1 MRIFVYEHVSGG
13 GHAGQPLP
21 AGVLA
26 EGFAML
32 RCVVADFRAAG
43 HEVTVLLD
51 ERLAKVDAPTGANYT
66 MQVLYA
72 NEPKKFLQN
81 AAKNYDA
88 FYVIAPETDRI
99 LEDFVKTVEGTG
111 KTSLNCESTS
121 IAQVADKAA
130 LIEALQKN
138 GAATPKTLA
147 LNVHDKSSA
156 IEQKIKDALS
166 YPLIFKPSDGTSC
179 SGISLLKSQTEIDAA
194 LAKIK
199 TQSTNPQFLAQ
210 EFIQGTP
217 ASVSLICNGK
227 KAAAIS
233 LNKQQVSLAQP
244 KGESSYLG
252 GCVPLDHPLK
262 QAAFGLAE
270 KVVDAFSGLRGY
282 VGVDVVLGEKEVFVL
297 DVNARLTTSYVG
309 LRQVADFNVVEAI
322 INAAVSGKLPEKTK
336 MRGAACFE
344 KTSTPKPAIGAYR
357 RAIRVNGVVSP
368 PFPLTD
374 SIDAVALIM
383 GYGDN
388 AQDAAAGLEEAK
400 KSLSR
405 ITG

>member
-51 ERLAKVDAPTGANYT
+51 ERLAKVDAPTGANYN
-66 MQVLYA
+66 MQVLYSY
-72 NEPKKFLQN
+72 EPKKFLQN

-88 FYVIAPETDRI
+88 FYVIAPETGRV

-111 KTSLNCESTS
+111 KTSLNCGSAS

-138 GAATPKTLA
+138 GAATPKTLT
-147 LNVHDKSSA
+147 LNVHDKSSDIA
-156 IEQKIKDALS
+156 QKIKDALS
-166 YPLIFKPSDGTSC
+166 YPLVLKPSDGTSC
-179 SGISLLKSQTEIDAA
+179 SGISLLKDQNEIDAA
-194 LAKIK
+194 LSKIK
-199 TQSTNPQFLAQ
+199 TQSTKPQFLAQ
-210 EFIQGTP
+210 ELIQGTP
-217 ASVSLICNGK
+217 ASVSLICNDK
-227 KAAAIS
+227 KAVAIS
-233 LNKQQVSLAQP
+233 LNKQQVNLAPP
-244 KGESSYLG
+244 KGKSSYLG
-252 GCVPLDHPLK
+252 GCVPCDHPLK
-262 QAAFGLAE
+262 QAAFAAAE
-270 KVVDAFSGLRGY
+270 KAVEVFSGLRGY

-309 LRQVADFNVVEAI
+309 LRQVADFKVAEAI
-322 INAAVSGKLPEKTK
+322 INAAVGGKLPETPK
-336 MRGAACFE
+336 MRGVACFE
-344 KTSTPKPAIGAYR
+344 KTPIPKPALGAYR

-368 PFPLTD
+368 PFPLAD
-374 SIDAVALIM
+374 SADAAALVM

-388 AQDAAAGLEEAK
+388 TQDAAAGLEEAK

>member
-13 GHAGQPLP
+13 GYAGQPLP

-72 NEPKKFLQN
+72 HEPKKFLQN

-88 FYVIAPETDRI
+88 FYVVAPETAGV
-99 LEDFVKTVEGTG
+99 LEGFVKTVEGTG
-111 KTSLNCESTS
+111 KTSLNCQAAA

-130 LIEALQKN
+130 LMETLQKN
-138 GAATPKTLA
+138 CVATPKTLT
-147 LNVHDKSSA
+147 LNVHDTPSDISK
-156 IEQKIKDALS
+156 KIYATLS
-166 YPLIFKPSDGTSC
+166 YPLVFKPSDGTSC
-179 SGISLLKSQTEIDAA
+179 SGISLLNNPADIEAA
-194 LAKIK
+194 LNKIK
-199 TQSTNPQFLAQ
+199 TQTINPQFLAQ
-210 EFIQGTP
+210 EFTQGIP

-227 KAAAIS
+227 KAVAIS
-233 LNKQQVSLAQP
+233 LNKQQINLTPP

-252 GCVPLDHPLK
+252 GYVPFDHPLK
-262 QAAFGLAE
+262 QAAFAVAE
-270 KVVDAFSGLRGY
+270 RVVEAFSGLRGY
-282 VGVDVVLGEKEVFVL
+282 VGVDVVLGAKEVFVL
-297 DVNARLTTSYVG
+297 DVNARLTTSYIG
-309 LRQVADFNVVEAI
+309 LRQVSDLNVAETI
-322 INAAVSGKLPEKTK
+322 INAAIGGKLPEKPRI
-336 MRGAACFE
+336 RGVACFE
-344 KTSTPKPAIGAYR
+344 KTLTPTPSLGAYR

-368 PFPLTD
+368 PFPLVD
-374 SIDAVALIM
+374 SSEAAAFVM
-383 GYGDN
+383 GYGDTVQE
-388 AQDAAAGLEEAK
+388 AESGLEEAK

>member
-13 GHAGQPLP
+13 GYAGKPLP

-51 ERLAKVDAPTGANYT
+51 ERLAKVDAPTGANYN

-72 NEPKKFLQN
+72 HEPKKFLQN

-88 FYVIAPETDRI
+88 FYVIAPETGRV
-99 LEDFVKTVEGTG
+99 LEDFVKIVEGTG
-111 KTSLNCESTS
+111 KTSLNCESEA
-121 IAQVADKAA
+121 IAQVSDKAA

-138 GAATPKTLA
+138 GTQTPKTLT
-147 LNVHDKSSA
+147 LNVHDNSSD

-166 YPLIFKPSDGTSC
+166 YPLVFKPLDGTSC
-179 SGISLLKSQTEIDAA
+179 SGISLLKNPTEINAA
-194 LAKIK
+194 LNKIK
-199 TQSTNPQFLAQ
+199 KQSTNPQFLAQ
-210 EFIQGTP
+210 EYIQGTP

-233 LNKQQVSLAQP
+233 LNKQQVNLTQP
-244 KGESSYLG
+244 KCESSYLG

-262 QAAFGLAE
+262 QAAFGLVE
-270 KVVDAFSGLRGY
+270 QVVEAFSGLRGY
-282 VGVDVVLGEKEVFVL
+282 VGVDVVLGDKAVFVL

-309 LRQVADFNVVEAI
+309 LRQVADFNVAEAI
-322 INAAVSGKLPEKTK
+322 INAAVGGKLPEKPK
-336 MRGAACFE
+336 MRGIACFE
-344 KTSTPKPAIGAYR
+344 KTSIPKPALGAYR

-374 SIDAVALIM
+374 STDAAALIM
-383 GYGDN
+383 GYG
-388 AQDAAAGLEEAK
+388 EMTP
-400 KSLSR
+400 R
-405 ITG
+405 RV